1 MGYTVSLSDDIR
13 KMKIRA
19 IAKIKEIIPA
29 VSEGIKD
36 DLDSKLDIKVEVSE
50 TADNSGVVESA
61 LAGKKE
67 YKTID
72 ELEAKKTDIE
82 KYIKDLDAVKITK
95 MVKTY
100 GSL

>member
-13 KMKIRA
+13 KMKIKA

-29 VSEGIKD
+29 VTEGIKET
-36 DLDSKLDIKVEVSE
+36 LDSKYDIKAEVSE
-50 TADNSGVVESA
+50 STDTSGFIESA

-67 YKTID
+67 FKTLD

-82 KYIKDLDAVKITK
+82 KYVKDLDAVKITE

-100 GSL
+100 GAL